1 MHAFSLPRSVLLG
14 VALALA
20 PATALAGTPS
30 ASPSPAADASGAHA
44 NAALVRAAFD
54 AWRDGQGSVFDL
66 LHPQVEWTVAGYSP
80 VSGVYRGREQFMAE
94 AVVPINARLATPI
107 APQVEHVLAEGDA
120 VMVLWSGQARAQD
133 GSTYRNRYAW
143 HMQLRDGQVVRVV
156 AFLDTWALDQLMR

>member
-1 MHAFSLPRSVLLG
+1 MHAFTLPRSVLLG
-14 VALALA
+14 FALALA

-30 ASPSPAADASGAHA
+30 ASPSPAPDPSGAHA
-44 NAALVRAAFD
+44 NAALVRKAFD

-80 VSGVYRGREQFMAE
+80 VSAVYRGREQFMAE

-107 APQVEHVLAEGDA
+107 TPRVEHLLAEGDA